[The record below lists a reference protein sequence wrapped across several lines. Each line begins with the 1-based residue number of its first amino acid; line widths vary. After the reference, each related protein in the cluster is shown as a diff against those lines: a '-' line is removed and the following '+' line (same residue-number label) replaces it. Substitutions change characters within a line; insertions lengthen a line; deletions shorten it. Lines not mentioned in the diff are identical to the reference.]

1 MGERTLEMTTA
12 VNEGDVDVVL
22 LHPEETKNTVRIR
35 SQKMNDYWING
46 NIFKKN
52 YYNPYLGMQ

>member
-35 SQKMNDYWING
+35 L
-46 NIFKKN
+46 FKLSK
-52 YYNPYLGMQ
+52 